1 MVSGSRSRQ
10 EFVKNLVAQDPP
22 LADEQVR
29 HNEDLFKQI
38 KRRACLQKAVIIA
51 IYMAV
56 YLVAFGAFMLRK
68 HTDNVVHSVCWGTVS
83 LHILLWSLVYVLR
96 GLSMQMEEII
106 AKTFDSDA
114 RRRYKSQNLFVTV
127 VAIVLFVFSSFI
139 LCRSFFL
146 TDPLQ
151 AVEKG
156 VGILWAI
163 MVFLIIYSFSTAGL
177 IAKLWLEHKKM
188 QLYISTS
195 KSNNS
200 ENQDNDAPKMR
211 TV

>member
-1 MVSGSRSRQ
+1 
-10 EFVKNLVAQDPP
+10 
-22 LADEQVR
+22 
-29 HNEDLFKQI
+29 
-38 KRRACLQKAVIIA
+38 
-51 IYMAV
+51 
-56 YLVAFGAFMLRK
+56 MLRK

-96 GLSMQMEEII
+96 GLSMQMEEIV
-106 AKTFDSDA
+106 AETFDSDA

-139 LCRSFFL
+139 LCRLFFL
-146 TDPLQ
+146 TDPLH

-163 MVFLIIYSFSTAGL
+163 VVFLIIYSFSTAGL
-177 IAKLWLEHKKM
+177 MAKLWLEHRKM
-188 QLYISTS
+188 QLYIGTS

-200 ENQDNDAPKMR
+200 ENKG
-211 TV
+211 VF